1 MNHKQVEL
9 VQASWK
15 KVLAHADTV
24 AQLFCARL
32 VALDPSLRPM
42 LETRQLVAMISVAV
56 SGLARIETLVPVCEA
71 LSRHRPATA
80 AEALLW
86 TLEQCLGRSFTPETK
101 GAWLEAFCRL
111 EAKAA

>member
-1 MNHKQVEL
+1 MNHQQIEL
-9 VQASWK
+9 VQSSWK
-15 KVLAHADTV
+15 KALAHADTV
-24 AQLFCARL
+24 AQLFYARL

-42 LETRQLVAMISVAV
+42 LETRKLVAMISVAV

-86 TLEQCLGRSFTPETK
+86 TLEQCLGQSLTREAK
-101 GAWLEAFCRL
+101 GAWLEACRRV